1 MNNSKTLM
9 LLDIIKDVIKNNH
22 IFNNINIASRSRI
35 IKVLP
40 KSDMTIIWL
49 NLWNSQNGTNAKR
62 LINYYFNVGKYIAT
76 ICEANMNLDV
86 PQCKKCWK
94 WGHSTYVCR
103 VQGSKCVKYNRPHLT
118 VHHRELL

>member
-1 MNNSKTLM
+1 
-9 LLDIIKDVIKNNH
+9 
-22 IFNNINIASRSRI
+22 
-35 IKVLP
+35 
-40 KSDMTIIWL
+40 MTIIWL
-49 NLWNSQNGTNAKR
+49 NLWNSQDGTNAKR

-103 VQGSKCVKYNRPHLT
+103 VQGLKCVKYNGPYLT